1 MKDDRGDLDLTK
13 RIDDLHA
20 TIAGFQHL
28 VSVQKLE
35 IAHLRKIQSE
45 NETNKNL
52 LQGYRKVIVDLS
64 DKLRIFYE
72 STGLATIF
80 RSISERI

>member
-1 MKDDRGDLDLTK
+1 MGPERKLYQK
-13 RIDDLHA
+13 
-20 TIAGFQHL
+20 
-28 VSVQKLE
+28 VKKLE

-64 DKLRIFYE
+64 DKLRRKE
-72 STGLATIF
+72 S
-80 RSISERI
+80 

>member
-1 MKDDRGDLDLTK
+1 MKDDRGELDLTK
-13 RIDDLHA
+13 QIDKLHA

-35 IAHLRKIQSE
+35 IAQLKKIQCE
-45 NETNKNL
+45 NESNKNL

-64 DKLRIFYE
+64 NKLRRE
-72 STGLATIF
+72 DS
-80 RSISERI
+80 

>member
-45 NETNKNL
+45 NESNINL
-52 LQGYRKVIVDLS
+52 LHVIE
-64 DKLRIFYE
+64 K
-72 STGLATIF
+72 
-80 RSISERI
+80 